1 MESVGELAEV
11 ARTANWRRGGDEW
24 LMASDGGRQAANS
37 GIPMCYYCCLS
48 RKAKKSPYIISIRE
62 GTQGEDTRDLLGCVL
77 CAAES
82 CLLGL
87 FFTIVWVL
95 YMISV

>member
-11 ARTANWRRGGDEW
+11 ARTANWRRRGGER
-24 LMASDGGRQAANS
+24 LMASDGGRHAANS

-48 RKAKKSPYIISIRE
+48 RQGQKSPYIISIRE
-62 GTQGEDTRDLLGCVL
+62 GTQGEHTRDLLGCVL

-87 FFTIVWVL
+87 FLQLFGFYI
-95 YMISV
+95 